1 VDVDRRTFLKTGSII
16 GGGGL
21 AIWLG
26 GASPAWRGA
35 ESAFAATTRT
45 LHLRVTDA
53 VKEMA
58 THNAVNQAECYF
70 WVYQVVRPTGIQVE
84 VPGPNLF
91 CAAGELV
98 TVVLDN
104 DLDEPHNFAVPAAGI
119 KSPPV
124 RPRGRVTFKF
134 RAPKPGTYLYY
145 DSLNAPVN
153 RMMGL
158 HGALVVMPRPA
169 NGTPYSAEDRRR
181 NPRMRQLFADL
192 GKAAHWPGLA
202 WDQDGPNPGGFPRTP
217 PFRQY
222 IWVLHEASPRLFE
235 EVGRAPRGRNFN
247 PRTFEDRFLDD
258 RVLLNGPGV
267 APDENRTPQYCAIN
281 GQSGHF
287 AHASP
292 FITPHL
298 RVGEPCVVR
307 VLNAGM
313 WTHSM
318 HLHANHFY
326 VLAVNNKF
334 SYQPQILPGQHDNHI
349 WADTFTARPLDC
361 WDWLVPYMRPPDV
374 PNARGIGFPDL
385 PRQSGAA
392 PIDVFGDDANNRTPR
407 ARRTWPPIQEIHM
420 NIPAIGTVAAD
431 GRPMHVPLSPV
442 CYPMH
447 DHSEPSQAAQGGNYN
462 MGLIAGINFIGD
474 RNIDAQGRRDD
485 NPNRSLTFPHTPLV
499 RTARSTGAAAGP
511 RPPFPHVPK
520 GNV

>member
-1 VDVDRRTFLKTGSII
+1 MDVDRRTFLKAGSIV

-58 THNAVNQAECYF
+58 THNAINQAECYF

-91 CAAGELV
+91 CRAGDV
-98 TVVLDN
+98 ITVVLEN
-104 DLDEPHNFAVPAAGI
+104 DLDEPHNFAVPAAKV
-119 KSPPV
+119 KSPSV
-124 RPRGRVTFKF
+124 RPRGRVTFRF

-145 DSLNAPVN
+145 DSLNPPVN

-169 NGTPYSAEDRRR
+169 NGTPYSSNDGRR

-192 GKAAHWPGLA
+192 GRAAHWPGLA
-202 WDQDGPNPGGFPRTP
+202 WDQGGLNPGGFPPTP

-247 PRTFEDRFLDD
+247 ARTFADRFLDD
-258 RVLLNGPGV
+258 RVLLNGPSV

-298 RVGEPCVVR
+298 RVGEPCVIR

-313 WTHSM
+313 WSHSM

-326 VLAVNNKF
+326 VLAVNNSF
-334 SYQPQILPGQHDNHI
+334 SYQPQILPGQRDNHI

-374 PNARGIGFPDL
+374 PNIRGIGLADL
-385 PRQSGAA
+385 PRRSGAA
-392 PIDVFGDDANNRTPR
+392 PIDTFGDDANGLTPR
-407 ARRTWPPIQEIHM
+407 ARRTWPPIQELHM
-420 NIPAIGTVAAD
+420 NIPPIGTIAGD

-474 RNIDAQGRRDD
+474 RNIDANGRRDG

-499 RTARSTGAAAGP
+499 RTARATGAAAGP
-511 RPPFPHVPK
+511 RPPFAHVPR